1 MYAGKPII
9 GIAGGIGSG
18 KSFVARLFA
27 ELGARVIDSDALAR
41 DAFQDE
47 RVKAMLGEWWGDGVF
62 DAAGGI
68 NRAAV
73 GRRVFAEPAE
83 RERLEGLI
91 HPLVDEARKR
101 LMSASADDPQ
111 VVAYVWD
118 TPLLFE
124 KGLAG
129 ECDALVFVDAPPE
142 QRLRRVRDTRGWDE
156 AELLRRQKL
165 QWPLDK
171 KRRISDYAVAN
182 TADADYARGQVRDV
196 LSRILARSTNG
207 SRPSTGPNTGPSAGR
222 D

>member
-9 GIAGGIGSG
+9 GIVGGIGSG
-18 KSFVARLFA
+18 KSFVASLFGQ
-27 ELGARVIDSDALAR
+27 LGCLVIDSDALVRA
-41 DAFQDE
+41 AYQDE
-47 RVKAMLGEWWGDGVF
+47 RIRQVIRGWWGHAVFSPDG
-62 DAAGGI
+62 AI

-73 GRRVFAEPAE
+73 GQKVFADPAE

-91 HPLVDEARKR
+91 HPEVDEARKR
-101 LMSASADDPQ
+101 LMSAAVNDPQ
-111 VVAYVWD
+111 VVAFVWD
-118 TPLLFE
+118 TPLLME
-124 KGLAG
+124 KGLHR
-129 ECDALVFVDAPPE
+129 ECDALVFVDAAPE
-142 QRLRRVRDTRGWDE
+142 QRLERVRRTRGWDE

-171 KRRISDYAVAN
+171 KRRISDHAVAN

-207 SRPSTGPNTGPSAGR
+207 SRPTPGR

>member
-1 MYAGKPII
+1 VYQGKPII

-18 KSFVARLFA
+18 KSFVAGLFA
-27 ELGARVIDSDALAR
+27 EMGCLVVDSDAQVRA
-41 DAFQDE
+41 AYQDE
-47 RVKAMLGEWWGDGVF
+47 RVKAVLRGWWGGDVFTPDGE
-62 DAAGGI
+62 I

-73 GRRVFAEPAE
+73 GRQVFSDPAE

-91 HPLVDEARKR
+91 HPIVDEARKQ
-101 LMSASADDPQ
+101 LMSAAAGDPQ
-111 VVAYVWD
+111 VVAYAWD

-124 KGLAG
+124 VGLAG
-129 ECDALVFVDAPPE
+129 ECDALVFVDAPLE
-142 QRLRRVRDTRGWDE
+142 QRLERVGRSRGWDE

-207 SRPSTGPNTGPSAGR
+207 SRPSPGCQ
-222 D
+222 